1 MQERGGKTMANELV
15 RQQNK
20 QNVLYQA
27 MKLFVRNGVENTS
40 LEMIARESKLTLRS
54 VQNYFR
60 TKNDLISAVL
70 FHGQRTEMEE
80 MKAFFD
86 SEEYRSRSGAEQIMS
101 IVKTALDK
109 SVEKSSVIFCIS
121 QMHHIL
127 SRVSNGGA
135 GVKLTEN
142 WLYVMKQ
149 LQNAFNKG
157 ARDGSIAK
165 TKESELID
173 VKTIMLAVRGIQE
186 QVAFAMNDAAM
197 KELIEPEKA
206 VTKYKKQIELLL
218 MTEQEE

>member
-1 MQERGGKTMANELV
+1 
-15 RQQNK
+15 
-20 QNVLYQA
+20 
-27 MKLFVRNGVENTS
+27 
-40 LEMIARESKLTLRS
+40 
-54 VQNYFR
+54 
-60 TKNDLISAVL
+60 
-70 FHGQRTEMEE
+70 
-80 MKAFFD
+80 
-86 SEEYRSRSGAEQIMS
+86 
-101 IVKTALDK
+101 
-109 SVEKSSVIFCIS
+109 
-121 QMHHIL
+121 MHHIL

>member
-109 SVEKSSVIFCIS
+109 SV
-121 QMHHIL
+121 
-127 SRVSNGGA
+127 
-135 GVKLTEN
+135 
-142 WLYVMKQ
+142 
-149 LQNAFNKG
+149 
-157 ARDGSIAK
+157 
-165 TKESELID
+165 
-173 VKTIMLAVRGIQE
+173 
-186 QVAFAMNDAAM
+186 
-197 KELIEPEKA
+197 
-206 VTKYKKQIELLL
+206 
-218 MTEQEE
+218 